1 MEIKDENRIKIYEGF
16 KKRYPN
22 IPNLIIFK
30 TIDYS
35 HSLGL
40 SFDNLEEFEKLYPI
54 SYNFDINKWEPAVLS
69 ESQLL

>member
-1 MEIKDENRIKIYEGF
+1 MDIKDEKRIKTYEGF

-22 IPNLIIFK
+22 IPKLIIFK

-35 HSLGL
+35 HNLGL
-40 SFDNLEEFEKLYPI
+40 SFDNLEEFEKSYPI
-54 SYNFDINKWEPAVLS
+54 SYNFDIKKWEPAVLS